1 MVHVTHSIAK
11 VFLGS
16 AKARWAILTER
27 PTSFW
32 AYWLRD
38 EAKSFQGIQGVR
50 LKLASIAKIKNANT
64 LQRIKYLT
72 REEVRT
78 DQAV

>member
-1 MVHVTHSIAK
+1 MN
-11 VFLGS
+11 FLGN
-16 AKARWAILTER
+16 EV
-27 PTSFW
+27 
-32 AYWLRD
+32 
-38 EAKSFQGIQGVR
+38 KSFQGVQGVR

-64 LQRIKYLT
+64 LQRIEYLT